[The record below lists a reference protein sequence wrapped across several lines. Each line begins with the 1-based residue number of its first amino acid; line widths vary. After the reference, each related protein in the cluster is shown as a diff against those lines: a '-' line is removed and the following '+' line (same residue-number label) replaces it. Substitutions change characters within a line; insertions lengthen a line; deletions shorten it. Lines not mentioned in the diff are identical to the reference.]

1 MTEAIYMVTFLA
13 VTFGL
18 LYVLAKSILKM
29 VGDDDEQD

>member
-1 MTEAIYMVTFLA
+1 MTEALYMVICLA
-13 VTFGL
+13 LTIGL